1 MNNIPLARDL
11 ALKRTVHAPVDQKP
25 IYAWRDVIAPTEI
38 ALPPIVLLCPHG
50 EERFDMAEVADTLG
64 KAFTNVCISQGEKE
78 IFTEKNRAWVAQIC
92 RELAG
97 NLEEMARKQNPLR
110 LTLNGLYELIEKT
123 LVDNNAYMVAK
134 SLLLN
139 RSRKLSVSRESAAQ
153 STVRVIR
160 RNSQIVPWNDHKV
173 EIAIRKTFL
182 SLARDSAPAVAISK
196 AVSDRVNATNQAF
209 VRIEEV
215 QDIVQEEIMKAG
227 HFKVAEAYILFRAER
242 AVARENGTD
251 LVEAAP
257 EKTVL
262 GQETLVVVKK
272 PSGET
277 VLWEGADLRKR
288 IEFAMTGLD
297 LCMTSD
303 EIEFELRR
311 AVYDQISQKDLD
323 ATIILNSKTLIERD
337 ADFAK
342 FAGRI
347 QLTYIY
353 EEVLGWDILR
363 DGVAKLKECHQKAFR
378 KYIEHGIAIKRLNP
392 RLLEYDLVRVAGA
405 LDPSSDLEFDF
416 LGVQTLYD
424 RYLIV
429 DKVSKPTRR
438 IETPQFFW
446 MRVSMGLFLDE
457 KGDRESKAVAL
468 YDLYKTRR
476 FCSSTPTL
484 FNSGTLH
491 SQLSSCF
498 PGDTPVVT
506 STGLKNISEIEV
518 GERVLAQDG
527 KFRRVLGT
535 RAKANEK
542 RLVELSLST
551 MIGGRSWIRPTED
564 HLLFAIPRADIAC
577 IRQWASGGQ
586 SACVDYRGRREQC
599 YSIKS
604 HYSAVCERVLE
615 VDFMR
620 NAAWIPA
627 GQLQKGDFVEMLFPR
642 VERALDL
649 KPADHIGGH
658 ALVEKDGFLF
668 EVHQDKQGY
677 DQPTP
682 KRQVKPIKAS
692 VPLDGSFLR
701 LAGYFLS
708 EGHCQG
714 SDSIFFTFGRTET
727 DYISDTVELCEQ
739 VFGMTPV
746 LQKGSGECT
755 CVVLHSKLATL
766 FMLALFG
773 TGFDKKKLPQCVME
787 APISALEDLLVGVFR
802 GDACAVHPTQLTLQL
817 SNRDL
822 ILQLFQVALKIG
834 ILPIVQKPTMSPL
847 GNIQPYTLTVTP
859 SDAPKLAFRIGKGI
873 DLFDFQGEDVRWKNR
888 RFFIEGRAFYRV
900 DSVELS
906 SFDGKV
912 YDIQV
917 EGNPSFSAAG
927 ICAHNCY
934 LYYVDDS
941 IEGIF
946 QRGIAE
952 NAYLSKWAGGL
963 GGSWTA
969 VRGTGAYIGGTNGES
984 QGVIP
989 FLKLHNDQ
997 LVAVNQGGKRRGS
1010 GCAYLECWHND
1021 IFEFLE
1027 LRKNTGDDRRRTH
1040 DMNTANWIPDLFMK
1054 RMEAR
1059 GTWTLF
1065 RANEV
1070 PDLHET
1076 FGKKFEELYLNYEK
1090 LSEEGKVNGQKI
1102 DALDLWKKMLSMI
1115 FETGHPWITFKD
1127 ACNVRSPQDHV
1138 GVVHSSN
1145 LCCMTAD
1152 QRVVTSEGIVTVG
1165 YLYEKAHRLVL
1176 VGEGGNSP
1184 ISDEPTN
1191 LVFGRSGPVKA
1202 GPMLLPRP
1210 DAPIVRIHTREGYTH
1225 KVTPDHKVWVVG
1237 SGWVEAQYL
1246 KRGDQIEIQQSE
1258 GLWGGVEASDEAFVC
1273 GIIAGDGTFLVRDNG
1288 TSAVVDVWAQEF
1300 PLIPEIEASI
1310 ARILDGAD
1318 ETYNTTSVRAPKL
1331 VGNEYKRRLCSAPL
1345 ARILA
1350 EKGFNR
1356 ETKLKVPEFVWSGTR
1371 ETVAAYLRGLY
1382 AADATVESSGEITT
1396 CALASVSSAFL
1407 GEIQILLANFG
1418 VKSSL
1423 RKMRDAGLA
1432 DFPDGQGGTREYYQ
1446 AELWRLMVTSIR
1458 GCRIVENLTGIGAM
1472 RGNAKFLSHL
1482 EKPGYVQKM
1491 HATFEG
1497 LEPMPN
1503 EDAFCLQVFTDE
1515 HSWTVNGLITK
1526 NTEITLNTSKDE
1538 TAVCNLGSVILETHL
1553 NSDGSLDHRKLRDTI
1568 RMAVRALDNVIDI
1581 NFYPTEAAERS
1592 NKRHRPIGMG
1602 VMGLANTLYMK
1613 GVAFA
1618 SPEAVEF
1625 NDEAMEAIAYYA
1637 YEASSDLAAERG
1649 TYSSYK
1655 GSKWDRGLLPQ
1666 DTVDLLEEERG
1677 LPIQVARGA
1686 RMNWTP
1692 VRAKIA
1698 AQGMRNSNVLAIAPT
1713 ATISN
1718 ITNTSPCIEPTYK
1731 NLFVKSN
1738 LSGEFIVLNP
1748 FLVKDLKARGLWDQD
1763 MMDNLKYFDGELR
1776 DIDRV
1781 PADLKLRYLT
1791 AFDIDPKWVVDAAA
1805 RRQKWIDQS
1814 QSVNLWIKTPDLK
1827 TLSHM
1832 YRHAWHAGLK
1842 TTYYLRGLGASNI
1855 EKATIQV
1862 KKEMRGAA
1870 GETKAETA
1878 TRDAATLLSTPP
1890 FAEEAKGPRLY
1901 TAEEK
1906 NACSIEAMRNGGTCE
1921 ACQ

>member
-25 IYAWRDVIAPTEI
+25 LYAWRDVIAPTEI
-38 ALPPIVLLCPHG
+38 SLPPIVLLCPHG
-50 EERFDMAEVADTLG
+50 EERFDMTEVADTLG

-97 NLEEMARKQNPLR
+97 NLGEMARKQNPLR

-182 SLARDSAPAVAISK
+182 SLARDSAPAVAIAK
-196 AVSDRVNATNQAF
+196 AVSERVNATNQAF

-242 AVARENGTD
+242 AVARENGSD
-251 LVEAAP
+251 LIETAP
-257 EKTVL
+257 EKAVI

-272 PSGET
+272 PNGET

-288 IEFAMTGLD
+288 IEFAMTGLE

-323 ATIILNSKTLIERD
+323 STIILNSKTLIEKD

-363 DGVAKLKECHQKAFR
+363 DGIARLKECHQKAFK

-392 RLLEYDLVRVAGA
+392 RLLEYDLARLAGA

-424 RYLIV
+424 RYLII
-429 DKVSKPTRR
+429 DKVSKPSRR

-446 MRVSMGLFLDE
+446 MRVAMGLFLDE
-457 KGDRESKAVAL
+457 KGDRESKAVGL

-498 PGDTPVVT
+498 PGDTPIVT
-506 STGLKNISEIEV
+506 STGLRNIGDIRV
-518 GERVLAQDG
+518 GESVLAQDG
-527 KFRRVLGT
+527 TFRRVLGT

-542 RLVELSLST
+542 RLVDVSLSA
-551 MIGGRSWIRPTED
+551 MIGGASWIRPTED
-564 HLLFAIPRADIAC
+564 HLLFAISGADIAC
-577 IRQWASGGQ
+577 IRQRASGGQ
-586 SACVDYRGRREQC
+586 SACVDYRGRRDQC
-599 YSIKS
+599 YAIKD

-627 GQLQKGDFVEMLFPR
+627 GELQKGDFVEMLFPR

-649 KPADHIGGH
+649 RPADYLGGIP
-658 ALVEKDGFLF
+658 LVERDGFLH
-668 EVHQDKQGY
+668 ELHQDDKRY
-677 DQPTP
+677 AEPTA
-682 KRQVKPIKAS
+682 KRQVKPIRAR
-692 VPLDGSFLR
+692 VALDANFLR
-701 LAGYFLS
+701 LVGYFLS

-714 SDSIFFTFGRTET
+714 TDSVYFTFGRSEV
-727 DYISDTVELCEQ
+727 DYISDTSELCER
-739 VFGMTPV
+739 VFGLTP
-746 LQKGSGECT
+746 LLKKGSGEAT
-755 CVVLHSKLATL
+755 CVVLHSKLATM
-766 FMLALFG
+766 FMHALFG

-787 APISALEDLLVGVFR
+787 APNDALEDLLVGVFR
-802 GDACAVHPTQLTLQL
+802 GDGCAVAPTQLSLQL

-834 ILPIVQKPTMSPL
+834 ILPIVQKPAMPPL
-847 GNIQPYTLTVTP
+847 GTVQPYILAVTP
-859 SDAPKLAFRIGKGI
+859 SNAPRLAFRVGKGI
-873 DLFDFQGEDVRWKNR
+873 DLFDFQGEEVKWKNR
-888 RFFIEGRAFYRV
+888 RFFIDGRAFYRV
-900 DSVELS
+900 EAVGYSPFKGDV
-906 SFDGKV
+906 F
-912 YDIQV
+912 DIQV
-917 EGNPSFSAAG
+917 EGDPSFSAAG

-997 LVAVNQGGKRRGS
+997 LVAVNQCFGPETVVYTAEGPKAIRDIEKGELVLGNSGTYREVTEKFAYDQHGPMVAVKIKHSVTPIRVTSGHPFFAIRGVPLEQTCERTTRWLAKDKVRSEWIDAGELRLGDYVAQTVPTQVIPVEGLSEDDARMYGILLGDGHLSRDGRQWGIFGNPKSDEHIQFVRRYLGDRGIHSWETGRGETYLQIHWESSRSVVREGTTGRATGAGAATMLFGHDDLYDKDGEKRISRRFSHLQHGHTRSLIHGLLETNGGVLRGAEIYFSNTSQPLVEGLRYQLLRLGIPTAGQFRKRNQAQEGGRSDGAATRFTGCCDSYDIRIPAVMEIAALVGCKPLTKRNWITHEGCVYSRVRDVSSIEPDPFVFDLKVEGDETYMTNAALVHNGGKRKGS
-1010 GCAYLECWHND
+1010 GCAYLESWHND

-1070 PDLHET
+1070 PDLHEA
-1076 FGKKFEELYLNYEK
+1076 FGHKFEELYLNYER
-1090 LSEEGKVNGQKI
+1090 LSEEGKVHGHKI

-1127 ACNVRSPQDHV
+1127 PCNVRSPQDHV

-1145 LCCMTAD
+1145 LC
-1152 QRVVTSEGIVTVG
+1152 S
-1165 YLYEKAHRLVL
+1165 
-1176 VGEGGNSP
+1176 
-1184 ISDEPTN
+1184 
-1191 LVFGRSGPVKA
+1191 
-1202 GPMLLPRP
+1202 
-1210 DAPIVRIHTREGYTH
+1210 
-1225 KVTPDHKVWVVG
+1225 
-1237 SGWVEAQYL
+1237 
-1246 KRGDQIEIQQSE
+1246 
-1258 GLWGGVEASDEAFVC
+1258 
-1273 GIIAGDGTFLVRDNG
+1273 
-1288 TSAVVDVWAQEF
+1288 
-1300 PLIPEIEASI
+1300 
-1310 ARILDGAD
+1310 
-1318 ETYNTTSVRAPKL
+1318 
-1331 VGNEYKRRLCSAPL
+1331 
-1345 ARILA
+1345 
-1350 EKGFNR
+1350 
-1356 ETKLKVPEFVWSGTR
+1356 
-1371 ETVAAYLRGLY
+1371 
-1382 AADATVESSGEITT
+1382 
-1396 CALASVSSAFL
+1396 
-1407 GEIQILLANFG
+1407 
-1418 VKSSL
+1418 
-1423 RKMRDAGLA
+1423 
-1432 DFPDGQGGTREYYQ
+1432 
-1446 AELWRLMVTSIR
+1446 
-1458 GCRIVENLTGIGAM
+1458 
-1472 RGNAKFLSHL
+1472 
-1482 EKPGYVQKM
+1482 
-1491 HATFEG
+1491 
-1497 LEPMPN
+1497 
-1503 EDAFCLQVFTDE
+1503 
-1515 HSWTVNGLITK
+1515 
-1526 NTEITLNTSKDE
+1526 EITLNTSKEE

-1553 NSDGSLDHRKLRDTI
+1553 KPDGAIDHRKLRETI

-1625 NDEAMEAIAYYA
+1625 NDEAMEAVAYYA

-1655 GSKWDRGLLPQ
+1655 GSKWDRGLLPP
-1666 DTVDLLEEERG
+1666 DTVDLLEKERG
-1677 LPIQVARGA
+1677 LPIQVPRGF
-1686 RMNWTP
+1686 RMDWTP
-1692 VRAKIA
+1692 LRAKIA

-1776 DIDRV
+1776 DIDRI
-1781 PADLKLRYLT
+1781 PADLKQRYLT

-1855 EKATIQV
+1855 EKATVTV

-1878 TRDAATLLSTPP
+1878 TRDAAALLSVPP
-1890 FAEEAKGPRLY
+1890 FPEEGSATKQY